1 MATGSKL
8 VIVESPTKAKK
19 IGGYLGS
26 GYTVMASVGHIR
38 DLAQPSQVPA
48 AEKAKY
54 GKFGVDI
61 EDGFKP
67 YYIVDGNKKK
77 TVADLKSALKKADTL
92 YLATDED
99 REGEAI
105 AWHLVQTLKPKVPVK
120 RMVFHEITPE
130 AIKASLNNTR
140 DVDAAM
146 VDAQETRRILDRL
159 YGYELSPVLWRKVGP
174 GLSAGRVQSVATRL
188 IVERER
194 ERMAFVRAPYWD
206 VTATLEAPDADGN
219 NVAFDSRMVSLGGRR
234 LAGSKDFG
242 DDGQLTAAGVKD
254 NVVQLDETHAN
265 AIARSL
271 EYATF
276 TVSSM
281 ETKPYRRR
289 PVPPFTTSTLQQ
301 TAGNR
306 LGMSS
311 RQTMRAAQGLYEN
324 GFITYMRT
332 DSVTLSQEAIAAAR
346 EAVSRHFGEKYLS
359 DAPKQYATKTAGA
372 QEAHECIRPAGAHFR
387 DPAEI
392 ATKVPADQLKLYTLI
407 WQRTLACQMADATG
421 STATVR
427 LSSPTESDGE
437 AMFQASGTVIEFPGF
452 MKATGEGR
460 RSVVDAKK
468 SAEAAGVKI
477 GDKAEKSAKAS
488 KKTDDNV
495 SLPPMQPG
503 DELAAV
509 DVAADGHETQPPARY
524 TEASLVKTLEQKEI
538 GRPSTY
544 ASIISTIIDR
554 GYVYE
559 RGRALIPSW
568 LAFSVTKLLET
579 KFPKYVDYEFT
590 ADMETG
596 LDQIAGGHETGKAWL
611 TRFYFGSGDGAAQS
625 ADEAHEGLQQQ
636 VAQLGEIDAR
646 EINTIDIGDGLHVR
660 VGRYGPYLE
669 DMEHLDAEGNP
680 KRASLPDT
688 IAPDE
693 LTVAVARDLIDN
705 HSGGP
710 RELGVDPVSGGTV
723 EVRNGRFGPYVALVP
738 PAEASA
744 GAAGDTAGASA
755 AKKGSKKAAAA
766 AASRPKMASLFKT
779 MSPES
784 LSLEDA
790 LKLLSLPRE
799 VGTYEETNAE
809 TGEVS
814 ECTVAANNGRY
825 GPYLTKTGADGKSET
840 RSLASEDEIFTV
852 DIDKAKEL
860 FSQPKYGRGRGRGAA
875 KPPLRDLGKDPNT
888 GKNVTIKDGR
898 FGAYITDGETNR
910 TVPRQYTPESITP
923 DDAFRLLAEKRAAGP
938 STRGRR
944 GAGRAGG
951 AKAVAGKGKKGG
963 TSAAVSAQEAKRAE
977 RRAEVKKLANK
988 GWSNQRI
995 AEKLGST
1002 PATVK
1007 KDVDWLT
1014 ANEGYERPAVIPK
1027 RG

>member
-26 GYTVMASVGHIR
+26 EYTVMASVGHIR

-48 AEKAKY
+48 ADKTKF
-54 GKFGVDI
+54 GKFGVDV

-77 TVADLKSALKKADTL
+77 TVSELKSALKKADTL

-120 RMVFHEITPE
+120 RMVFHEITKE
-130 AIKASLNNTR
+130 AIKASLDNTR
-140 DVDAAM
+140 DVDDDM

-242 DDGQLTAAGVKD
+242 ADGKLTAAGAKD
-254 NVVQLDETHAN
+254 QVVQLDEAQAS
-265 AIARSL
+265 AIAQAL
-271 EYATF
+271 GFATF
-276 TVSSM
+276 TVASM

-324 GFITYMRT
+324 GYITYMRT

-346 EAVSRHFGEKYLS
+346 EAVIKHFGENYLS

-372 QEAHECIRPAGAHFR
+372 QEAHECIRPAGAKFR

-392 ATKVPADQLKLYTLI
+392 ASKVPADQLKLYTLI

-427 LSSPTESDGE
+427 LSAPTESNGE

-460 RSVVDAKK
+460 RASAESKKGDAAGSVEQAAQSGKSSKADKK
-468 SAEAAGVKI
+468 S
-477 GDKAEKSAKAS
+477 
-488 KKTDDNV
+488 DDNV
-495 SLPPMQPG
+495 SLPPMNPG
-503 DELAAV
+503 DALAAV
-509 DVAADGHETQPPARY
+509 AVGADGHETQPPARY

-568 LAFSVTKLLET
+568 LAFSVVKLLET
-579 KFPKYVDYEFT
+579 KFPRYVDYEFT
-590 ADMETG
+590 ADMESG
-596 LDQIAGGHETGKAWL
+596 LDQIASGQETGRNWL
-611 TRFYFGSGDGAAQS
+611 TRFYFGSGEGAAQS
-625 ADEAHEGLQQQ
+625 ADEAHAGLQQQ

-646 EINTIDIGDGLHVR
+646 EINTIEIGDGLHVR

-669 DMEHLDAEGNP
+669 DVNHLDDEGNP

-688 IAPDE
+688 LAPDE
-693 LTVAVARDLIDN
+693 LTVEVGHDLIEN

-710 RELGVDPVSGGTV
+710 RALGVDPVSGGTV
-723 EVRNGRFGPYVALVP
+723 EVRNGRFGPYVALVMP
-738 PAEASA
+738 SADA
-744 GAAGDTAGASA
+744 GADGDVAGDGKP
-755 AKKGSKKAAAA
+755 KKGKSAKKAAD
-766 AASRPKMASLFKT
+766 RPKMASLFKT

-784 LSLEDA
+784 LTLDDA
-790 LKLLSLPRE
+790 LRLLSLPRE
-799 VGTYEETNAE
+799 VGSYEEADSQ
-809 TGEVS
+809 TGEVQ
-814 ECTVAANNGRY
+814 TVAVQANNGRY
-825 GPYLTKTGADGKSET
+825 GPYLTKTGADGKSDT

-852 DIDKAKEL
+852 DLDKAKEL
-860 FSQPKYGRGRGRGAA
+860 FAQPKYGRGRGRGAA
-875 KPPLRDLGKDPNT
+875 KPPLRELGVDPET
-888 GKNVTIKDGR
+888 QKQVTIKEG
-898 FGAYITDGETNR
+898 FYGAYITDGETNR
-910 TVPRQYTPESITP
+910 TLPKQYAPESIEP
-923 DDAFRLLAEKRAAGP
+923 AEAFRLLAEKRAQGP
-938 STRGRR
+938 SKRRGRK
-944 GAGRAGG
+944 GAAKKTAAKG
-951 AKAVAGKGKKGG
+951 AKA
-963 TSAAVSAQEAKRAE
+963 SADQVRAD
-977 RRAEVKKLANK
+977 RRAKVRELADK
-988 GWSNQRI
+988 GWANTRI
-995 AEKLGST
+995 AKEIGST
-1002 PATVK
+1002 PTTVK
-1007 KDVDWLT
+1007 ADVEWLA
-1014 ANEGYERPAVIPK
+1014 ANEGYARPAVVPA
-1027 RG
+1027 R

>member
-242 DDGQLTAAGVKD
+242 ADGKLTAAGAKD
-254 NVVQLDETHAN
+254 QVVQLDEAQAS
-265 AIARSL
+265 AIAQAL
-271 EYATF
+271 EFATF
-276 TVSSM
+276 TVASM

-427 LSSPTESDGE
+427 LSAPTESDGE

-460 RSVVDAKK
+460 RSVADAKK

-503 DELAAV
+503 SSIMPGKVNPVIPEV
-509 DVAADGHETQPPARY
+509 VNQICYRI
-524 TEASLVKTLEQKEI
+524 I
-538 GRPSTY
+538 GN
-544 ASIISTIIDR
+544 D
-554 GYVYE
+554 
-559 RGRALIPSW
+559 
-568 LAFSVTKLLET
+568 
-579 KFPKYVDYEFT
+579 
-590 ADMETG
+590 
-596 LDQIAGGHETGKAWL
+596 
-611 TRFYFGSGDGAAQS
+611 
-625 ADEAHEGLQQQ
+625 
-636 VAQLGEIDAR
+636 
-646 EINTIDIGDGLHVR
+646 
-660 VGRYGPYLE
+660 
-669 DMEHLDAEGNP
+669 
-680 KRASLPDT
+680 
-688 IAPDE
+688 
-693 LTVAVARDLIDN
+693 LTVTFA
-705 HSGGP
+705 
-710 RELGVDPVSGGTV
+710 
-723 EVRNGRFGPYVALVP
+723 
-738 PAEASA
+738 AEAGQLQLNVMEPVMVHAIFSSIKMLQK
-744 GAAGDTAGASA
+744 GMDRLRILCVEGITANTQHCREMVLNSIGIVTALNPTLGYENS
-755 AKKGSKKAAAA
+755 
-766 AASRPKMASLFKT
+766 SR
-779 MSPES
+779 
-784 LSLEDA
+784 
-790 LKLLSLPRE
+790 
-799 VGTYEETNAE
+799 
-809 TGEVS
+809 
-814 ECTVAANNGRY
+814 
-825 GPYLTKTGADGKSET
+825 
-840 RSLASEDEIFTV
+840 I
-852 DIDKAKEL
+852 
-860 FSQPKYGRGRGRGAA
+860 
-875 KPPLRDLGKDPNT
+875 
-888 GKNVTIKDGR
+888 
-898 FGAYITDGETNR
+898 
-910 TVPRQYTPESITP
+910 
-923 DDAFRLLAEKRAAGP
+923 
-938 STRGRR
+938 
-944 GAGRAGG
+944 
-951 AKAVAGKGKKGG
+951 
-963 TSAAVSAQEAKRAE
+963 AKRALKE
-977 RRAEVKKLANK
+977 NRSVYDLVLEEGLLTKDELDQLLKPESMIKPHKFYKKK
-988 GWSNQRI
+988 
-995 AEKLGST
+995 
-1002 PATVK
+1002 
-1007 KDVDWLT
+1007 
-1014 ANEGYERPAVIPK
+1014 
-1027 RG
+1027 

>member
-26 GYTVMASVGHIR
+26 EYTVMASVGHIR

-48 AEKAKY
+48 ADKTKF
-54 GKFGVDI
+54 GKFGVDV

-77 TVADLKSALKKADTL
+77 TVSELKSALKKADTL

-120 RMVFHEITPE
+120 RMVFHEITKE
-130 AIKASLNNTR
+130 AIKASLDNTR
-140 DVDAAM
+140 DVDDDM

-194 ERMAFVRAPYWD
+194 ERMAFVRASYWD

-242 DDGQLTAAGVKD
+242 ADGKLTATDAKD
-254 NVVQLDETHAN
+254 QVTQLDEAQAS
-265 AIARSL
+265 AIAQAL
-271 EYATF
+271 EFATF
-276 TVSSM
+276 TVASM

-324 GFITYMRT
+324 GYITYMRT

-346 EAVSRHFGEKYLS
+346 EAVVKHFGENYLS

-372 QEAHECIRPAGAHFR
+372 QEAHECIRPAGAKFR

-392 ATKVPADQLKLYTLI
+392 ASKVPADQLKLYTLI

-427 LSSPTESDGE
+427 LSAPTESNGE

-452 MKATGEGR
+452 MKATGEGLR
-460 RSVVDAKK
+460 ASAESKK
-468 SAEAAGVKI
+468 SDAAESVEQAAQSGKSS
-477 GDKAEKSAKAS
+477 KANKKS
-488 KKTDDNV
+488 DDNV
-495 SLPPMQPG
+495 SLPPMNPG
-503 DELAAV
+503 DALAAV
-509 DVAADGHETQPPARY
+509 AVDADGHETQPPARY

-568 LAFSVTKLLET
+568 LAFSVVKLLET
-579 KFPKYVDYEFT
+579 KFPRYVDYEFT
-590 ADMETG
+590 ADMESG
-596 LDQIAGGHETGKAWL
+596 LDQIASGQETGRNWL
-611 TRFYFGSGDGAAQS
+611 TRFYFGSGEGAAQS
-625 ADEAHEGLQQQ
+625 ADEAHAGLQQQ

-646 EINTIDIGDGLHVR
+646 EINTIEIGDGLHVR

-669 DMEHLDAEGNP
+669 DVNHLDDEGNP

-688 IAPDE
+688 LAPDE
-693 LTVAVARDLIDN
+693 LTVEVGHDLIEN

-710 RELGVDPVSGGTV
+710 RALGVDPVSGGTV
-723 EVRNGRFGPYVALVP
+723 EVRNGRFGPYVALVMP
-738 PAEASA
+738 SADA
-744 GAAGDTAGASA
+744 GADGDVAGDGKP
-755 AKKGSKKAAAA
+755 KKGKSAKKAAD
-766 AASRPKMASLFKT
+766 RPKMASLFKT

-784 LSLEDA
+784 LTLDDA
-790 LKLLSLPRE
+790 LRLLSLPRE
-799 VGTYEETNAE
+799 VGSYEEADSQ
-809 TGEVS
+809 TGEVQ
-814 ECTVAANNGRY
+814 TVAVQANNGRY
-825 GPYLTKTGADGKSET
+825 GPYLTKTGADGKSDT

-852 DIDKAKEL
+852 DLDKAKEL
-860 FSQPKYGRGRGRGAA
+860 FAQPKYGRGRGRGAA
-875 KPPLRDLGKDPNT
+875 KPPLRELGVDPET
-888 GKNVTIKDGR
+888 QKQVTIKEG
-898 FGAYITDGETNR
+898 FYGAYITDGETNR
-910 TVPRQYTPESITP
+910 TLPKQYAPESIEP
-923 DDAFRLLAEKRAAGP
+923 AEAFRLLAEKRAQGP
-938 STRGRR
+938 SKRRGRK
-944 GAGRAGG
+944 GAAKKTAAKG
-951 AKAVAGKGKKGG
+951 AKA
-963 TSAAVSAQEAKRAE
+963 SADQVRAD
-977 RRAEVKKLANK
+977 RRAKVRELADK
-988 GWSNQRI
+988 GWANTRI
-995 AEKLGST
+995 AKEVGST
-1002 PATVK
+1002 PTTVK
-1007 KDVDWLT
+1007 ADVEWLA
-1014 ANEGYERPAVIPK
+1014 ANEGYARPAVVPA
-1027 RG
+1027 R